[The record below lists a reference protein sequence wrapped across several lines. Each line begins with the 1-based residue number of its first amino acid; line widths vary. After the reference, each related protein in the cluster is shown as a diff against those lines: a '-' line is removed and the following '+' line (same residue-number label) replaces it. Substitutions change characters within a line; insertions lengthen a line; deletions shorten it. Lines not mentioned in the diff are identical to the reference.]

1 MAVADRMPLL
11 KVVQLYR
18 SRETAVTVQPQ
29 SPEMDRQDGSAA
41 SWRTAGPQQQTIRPA
56 SAPLVSIPSRK
67 WRDSSV

>member
-18 SRETAVTVQPQ
+18 SRETALAVKPQ

-41 SWRTAGPQQQTIRPA
+41 ASRRTTGPQQQTIRPA
-56 SAPLVSIPSRK
+56 SAPIVPSGK

>member
-18 SRETAVTVQPQ
+18 SRETAVAIQPQ
-29 SPEMDRQDGSAA
+29 SPEMDRQDGIAA
-41 SWRTAGPQQQTIRPA
+41 SQRTAGPQQQTIRPA
-56 SAPLVSIPSRK
+56 LAPLVPSGK